1 MLSVNEINLCNKCY
15 SQISSPTEEYLNNEF
30 ERKFKDE
37 QLIDDFFSVFM
48 FEKEGPLQSL
58 IHELKYKNK
67 FTVGYYLGKQMAL
80 LGNTKIKTWQVDFI
94 IPVPLHILKK
104 TERGYNQSYYIAKGL
119 SKEVKIPVKTD
130 KIKRRIFTKSQATL
144 SANQRKQNIKGAFS
158 LNKKNFVNQKRV
170 LLIDDV
176 ITTGATVSACGEIL
190 KKAGAQ
196 KVFALSTAIAGY

>member
-1 MLSVNEINLCNKCY
+1 MNDFFVSLTDFFFPRKCLHCKKVLSVNETNLCRKCY
-15 SQISSPTEEYLNNEF
+15 LQISSPTEEYLNNEF

-37 QLIDDFFSVFM
+37 QLIDDFFSVFI

-67 FTVGYYLGKQMAL
+67 FIVGYYLGKQMAL

-158 LNKKNFVNQKRV
+158 LNKKNFVNQKRI

-176 ITTGATVSACGEIL
+176 ITTGATV
-190 KKAGAQ
+190 
-196 KVFALSTAIAGY
+196 